1 MSWKILDTRHK
12 AKGGEL
18 CTYYDV
24 VVIVWLIL
32 RLVIVHYLVLLLS
45 LLKHRHKKI
54 MFLDSLAA
62 NCSKSLSRLLL
73 VPIILSLSLTFSI
86 EMTNGFMASTSMDQ
100 AINSNVRSTILHQDL
115 QSDVQDELSSNENED
130 GVKLGFI
137 GCGTIASS
145 IATGLLTQTEI
156 PISSIIVSRRSESK
170 SSALVEKFGKDFVQV
185 SDKNQLIVDS
195 SDIIF
200 LCVLPEQ
207 EKDVLSSLSIS
218 EEKTLISLVVSI
230 CFVSLR
236 LC

>member
-1 MSWKILDTRHK
+1 
-12 AKGGEL
+12 
-18 CTYYDV
+18 
-24 VVIVWLIL
+24 
-32 RLVIVHYLVLLLS
+32 
-45 LLKHRHKKI
+45 

-86 EMTNGFMASTSMDQ
+86 EMTNGFMASSSMNQ
-100 AINSNVRSTILHQDL
+100 VINTNARSTILHQDL
-115 QSDVQDELSSNENED
+115 QSDVQDELSSNKNED

-236 LC
+236 LF